1 MKVVVAVTAAS
12 GGIYA
17 RQLLCQLVDSEQV
30 ERIAI
35 IFSTN
40 AEAVLCAEGVSL
52 PTSEKIVH
60 YRNDDM
66 FATVA
71 SGSQNWDAMV
81 VVPSSVGTVAR
92 IAAGVS
98 QSLIERA
105 ADVMLK
111 ERRRLIVVVR
121 ETPLS
126 LIHLRNM
133 TALTEAGA
141 VIVPAAPSF
150 YSRPESIEALCL
162 TVTERIVSL
171 LGISAPHYKWG
182 E

>member
-17 RQLLCQLVDSEQV
+17 RQLLCQLIDSEQV
-30 ERIAI
+30 ERIAL

-40 AEAVLCAEGVSL
+40 AEAVLATEGVVL
-52 PTSEKIVH
+52 PESSKIVR
-60 YRNDDM
+60 YSNDDM
-66 FATVA
+66 FASVA

-92 IAAGVS
+92 IAAGTS

-111 ERRRLIVVVR
+111 ERRRLVMVVR
-121 ETPLS
+121 EAPYS

-133 TALTEAGA
+133 TTLTEAGA
-141 VIVPAAPSF
+141 IIVPASPSF
-150 YSRPESIEALCL
+150 YFRPSDIETLCL
-162 TVTERIVSL
+162 GITTRALEM
-171 LGISAPHYKWG
+171 LGLTMEHDQWG

>member
-12 GGIYA
+12 GGIYT
-17 RQLLCQLVDSEQV
+17 RQLLCQLIDSEQV
-30 ERIAI
+30 ERIAL

-40 AEAVLCAEGVSL
+40 AEAVLATEGIVL
-52 PTSEKIVH
+52 PESSKIVQ
-60 YRNDDM
+60 YSNDDM
-66 FATVA
+66 FASVA

-92 IAAGVS
+92 IAAGTS

-133 TALTEAGA
+133 TTITEAGA
-141 VIVPAAPSF
+141 IVLPASPSF
-150 YSRPESIEALCL
+150 YSRPTDIVQLCE
-162 TVTERIVSL
+162 TVVERIVAL
-171 LGISAPHYKWG
+171 LGIVEPHYEWQ
-182 E
+182 